1 MSDLD
6 ECRAKRPCGCQSRA
20 RRRQQ
25 VRRRLVPGHVQQN
38 TETNQ
43 LYRLQ
48 RFPIRCRLDKPADE
62 IVLRIAA
69 ALLGNVR
76 SFFKSERILST

>member
-1 MSDLD
+1 MNVVPSVPAAVKA
-6 ECRAKRPCGCQSRA
+6 EQRQ
-20 RRRQQ
+20 RQQ
-25 VRRRLVPGHVQQN
+25 VRRRLVPGHEHQN

-48 RFPIRCRLDKPADE
+48 RFPIRCRLDKPADG

-76 SFFKSERILST
+76 KV